1 MHGAGIE
8 EFVRPSTSP
17 TTGGHHH
24 IRRYA
29 PVPWIL
35 MCNSAGNGAVEGCG
49 SVATTHLPEVHSKCN
64 TGAVQEQLQQPPLPP
79 PPPLPTGVMKWV
91 KPPAGLFCVVESVPR
106 AVFPFPFS
114 LGVARL
120 TLRRLSPGRP
130 GEVHLCSL
138 LSQGVKEGRC
148 LDVVISQKVAISAV
162 GIVGLPHVSV
172 ITGPGRE
179 TSPVMS

>member
-35 MCNSAGNGAVEGCG
+35 MCNSAGNGAVEGRG
-49 SVATTHLPEVHSKCN
+49 SVATTHLLEVHSKCN

-79 PPPLPTGVMKWV
+79 PPPLPAGGMKWV
-91 KPPAGLFCVVESVPR
+91 KNNCGQRKFG
-106 AVFPFPFS
+106 S
-114 LGVARL
+114 LQIKVLIKYAKSAAHASSLSEPVSSTSQRIWAILSRDYGV
-120 TLRRLSPGRP
+120 
-130 GEVHLCSL
+130 
-138 LSQGVKEGRC
+138 
-148 LDVVISQKVAISAV
+148 
-162 GIVGLPHVSV
+162 LP
-172 ITGPGRE
+172 
-179 TSPVMS
+179 